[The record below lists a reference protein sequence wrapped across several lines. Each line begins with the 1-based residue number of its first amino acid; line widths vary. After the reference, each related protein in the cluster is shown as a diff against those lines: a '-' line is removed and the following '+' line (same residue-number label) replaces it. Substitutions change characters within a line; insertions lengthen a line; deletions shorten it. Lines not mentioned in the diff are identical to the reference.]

1 MKIKAKEIRQ
11 MNEKQINE
19 KIIEIKKD
27 LMKANSQIAVGTVP
41 ENPGQVKQMK
51 KTIARMLTI
60 LTEKKKET
68 KNDKKKPVKE
78 NKEDIKKQ

>member
-1 MKIKAKEIRQ
+1 MKIKAKDIRK
-11 MNEKQINE
+11 MNEKQIME
-19 KIIEIKKD
+19 KMLEVKKD

-60 LTEKKKET
+60 LTEKQKEP
-68 KNDKKKPVKE
+68 KQEKKPVKE
-78 NKEDIKKQ
+78 TKEEIKNQ

>member
-11 MNEKQINE
+11 MNEKQIKE
-19 KIIEIKKD
+19 KLFEVKKD

-60 LTEKKKET
+60 LTEKEKEPKQEKNKSVKET
-68 KNDKKKPVKE
+68 KE
-78 NKEDIKKQ
+78 EIKKQ